1 MDIAAN
7 AISLSFL
14 ATIVGPIF
22 AYARTGDAFYG
33 WLAAT
38 VMAVATL
45 VEGMKRLLGTAAPW
59 LQRPSS
65 ATACD
70 IFCIGPGMSRKP
82 GFPSGH
88 MAVVAACVAALWLR
102 WEDPRVFYL
111 GIPWLL
117 AMAWARWFK
126 RCHTWLQIVG
136 GVAFGIAAAFTL
148 DRLQASYR
156 LQA

>member
-22 AYARTGDAFYG
+22 VYARTGDAFYA
-33 WLAAT
+33 WLVAL
-38 VMAVATL
+38 VIAVATL
-45 VEGMKRLLGTAAPW
+45 VEGLKRLLGTAASW
-59 LQRPSS
+59 LQRPSG

-70 IFCIGPGMSRKP
+70 IFCIGQDMSRKP

-88 MAVVAACVAALWLR
+88 MAVVAAFVASLWLH
-102 WEDPRVFYL
+102 WEDPRVLYI
-111 GIPWLL
+111 GIPWVL

-126 RCHTWLQIVG
+126 RCHTWLQIAG
-136 GVAFGIAAAFTL
+136 GVAVGIAAAFTL